1 MMAAPPST
9 YGIINMVGGL
19 HVWQWCWLNW
29 QGNCL
34 DYWNFWSRKS
44 GSLMADWGGGGGGYH
59 HILSKQGKVTVCC
72 MYSMPFT
79 VCYCQLFLSLIPGC
93 VQFRFTSAGVCFK
106 EGLRYPS
113 MVSLRET
120 LFQKL
125 WKQDYCKIQI
135 QIVN

>member
-44 GSLMADWGGGGGGYH
+44 GSLMADWGGGGGGVTT
-59 HILSKQGKVTVCC
+59 ISCQSKKKLQCVVCTVCHLQYVTVSCF
-72 MYSMPFT
+72 YLLYLAVSSSGLP
-79 VCYCQLFLSLIPGC
+79 
-93 VQFRFTSAGVCFK
+93 VQVFALKRALDTQAWSAFGRLCFK
-106 EGLRYPS
+106 SCGSRTTVKYKY
-113 MVSLRET
+113 
-120 LFQKL
+120 KL
-125 WKQDYCKIQI
+125 
-135 QIVN
+135 